1 MSKLEVPHASTLFCT
16 VPDCKHP
23 DADDIDSDS
32 ESRANHIKTTRI
44 QNPHKTL
51 ESTRSGSLTSRVIP
65 NSSLKPKQCRGEN
78 FFCASAPRSLLS
90 EVELTEREAA
100 HLAGNSFVMST
111 MGSFVLY
118 VLAHCELMTEQP
130 VFHVR
135 SDNGVKSRS
144 SFGSL
149 ATPSPKKYSLHG
161 LSP

>member
-23 DADDIDSDS
+23 DDIDSDS

-100 HLAGNSFVMST
+100 HLAGNSFC
-111 MGSFVLY
+111 
-118 VLAHCELMTEQP
+118 HE
-130 VFHVR
+130 H
-135 SDNGVKSRS
+135 
-144 SFGSL
+144 
-149 ATPSPKKYSLHG
+149 HG
-161 LSP
+161 LLRVVRACSLRADDRAAGVPCSE